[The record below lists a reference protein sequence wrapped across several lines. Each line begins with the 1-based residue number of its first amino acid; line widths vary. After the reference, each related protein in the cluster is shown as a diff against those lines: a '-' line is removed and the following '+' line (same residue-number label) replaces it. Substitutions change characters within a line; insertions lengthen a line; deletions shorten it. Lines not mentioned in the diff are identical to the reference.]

1 MHAFR
6 PPNINRV
13 RVEEKGDRT
22 MRILVVDD
30 DEILV
35 DVLKRSLSSQRH
47 IVDIAEDGQMGWEY
61 VQSGEYELILL
72 DVDLPELDGVSLC
85 EKIRSEGYTTPILL
99 MTAKNASQDCIRGL
113 DAGADDYLTKPLD
126 LGELNA
132 RVRALSRRKEVIP
145 STVLEVNDL
154 ILDPSSCEVSYQ
166 NQPIQLTAKEYSL
179 LELFLRNPARVF
191 SRSQILDRIW
201 TLDDPPLE
209 ESVKAHIKGLRK
221 KLKTTG
227 VGNWI
232 ENVYGIGYRFNPQV
246 SQSKKT
252 TQTERSD
259 LSVSSSIEAEFN
271 QKMEQ
276 MWIKYQDKMAE
287 RMKILQTAASTVQ
300 QAELSTD
307 LHQNAERAAHK
318 LAGVLGMFSRDAA
331 TAIAREIETLLQDNP
346 VLDSSE
352 RAKFISLVND
362 LDSLLALDE
371 TLTTDTVTETAK
383 LLLVSDDTQLS
394 QELQQLGRS
403 QGMGW
408 HRVDNIE
415 LAKTWL
421 QTNSP
426 YVVAIDL
433 ETAAREREYLALIA
447 QLTARTPTIPTFVL
461 SATDSLT
468 DRVAVTRAGASG
480 FLVKPTLPTLVW
492 QTTNQLLNWER
503 GAIASILIVDDDLV
517 FLAALRSLLEPWGMR
532 VTTLEEPLRF
542 WEVLQATH
550 PDLLILDIEM
560 PEINGIELCQAL
572 RSDPDWQELPVLF
585 LTARRDAQ
593 TIQQVFEVG
602 GDDYISKPVVGAE
615 LLARI
620 NNRLDRS
627 RLLNNL
633 ATRDRLTGLKNRIQ
647 SSREIEVL
655 LQQARELN
663 QPFCLAVLKIPELQ
677 EINLKYGH
685 QIGDRVLAQWG
696 KVIRAAFR
704 GKEVAGYWGNGDF
717 IIGISNLD
725 KTQSREHLAEI
736 LTILRKQIFTS
747 REGERF
753 QVVCKYS
760 IAEFPEDGNNLHC
773 LYQACH

>member
-1 MHAFR
+1 
-6 PPNINRV
+6 
-13 RVEEKGDRT
+13 

-72 DVDLPELDGVSLC
+72 DVNLPELDGVSLC

-99 MTAKNASQDCIRGL
+99 MTAKNASQDRIRGL

-145 STVLEVNDL
+145 STVLEVNGL

-166 NQPIQLTAKEYSL
+166 GQPIQLTAKEYSL

-221 KLKTTG
+221 KLKTAG
-227 VGNWI
+227 VTNWI

-246 SQSKKT
+246 SQSQKT
-252 TQTERSD
+252 KQTARSD
-259 LSVSSSIEAEFN
+259 LPVSSSIESEFN

-276 MWIKYQDKMAE
+276 MWLKYQDKMAE
-287 RMKILQTAASTVQ
+287 RMKILQNAASKLEK
-300 QAELSTD
+300 AELSTD
-307 LHQNAERAAHK
+307 LHHNAARAAHK
-318 LAGVLGMFSRDAA
+318 LAGVLGMFSRDRG
-331 TAIAREIETLLQDNP
+331 TAIARELETLLQDNP
-346 VLDSSE
+346 VLDSSQQ
-352 RAKFISLVND
+352 AKFISLVND

-371 TLTTDTVTETAK
+371 TLTAETVTETAK

-403 QGMGW
+403 QGISW
-408 HRVDNIE
+408 HRVDKIE

-433 ETAAREREYLALIA
+433 ETADREQEYLALIA
-447 QLTARTPTIPTFVL
+447 QLTARTPAIPTFVL

-468 DRVAVTRAGASG
+468 DRVVVARAGASG
-480 FLVKPTLPTLVW
+480 FLVKPTPPTLVW

-572 RSDPDWQELPVLF
+572 RSDPDWQGLPVLF

-620 NNRLDRS
+620 NNRLERS
-627 RLLNNL
+627 RLLHKL
-633 ATRDRLTGLKNRIQ
+633 ATQDRLTGLKNCTQ
-647 SSREIEVL
+647 SSREIEIL
-655 LQQARELN
+655 LQQTRELN
-663 QPFCLAVLKIPELQ
+663 QPFCLALLKMTQLQ

-696 KVIRAAFR
+696 KVIQAAFR
-704 GKEVAGYWGNGDF
+704 GQEVAGYWGNGDF
-717 IIGISNLD
+717 IIGIPNLD
-725 KTQSREHLAEI
+725 KTQSVENLAEV

-753 QVVCKYS
+753 QVVCQCS
-760 IAEFPEDGNNLHC
+760 IAEFPEQGKTLHS
-773 LYQACH
+773 LYQACHEL